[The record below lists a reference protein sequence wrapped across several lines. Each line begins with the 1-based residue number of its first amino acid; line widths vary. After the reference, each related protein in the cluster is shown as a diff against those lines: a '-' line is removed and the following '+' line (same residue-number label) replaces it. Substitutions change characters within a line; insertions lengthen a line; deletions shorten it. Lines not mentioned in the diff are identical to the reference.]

1 MFNILAIMK
10 IRIFLPIGALV
21 LSAGLYSCQ
30 NNTPAAT
37 ETAAA
42 APQAL
47 QAPYTQQYYDSLGR
61 VMDAYHQLSAA
72 LVKSDTSAASSAAI
86 LLKQHVDSLP
96 VQLLQMDSARLAGIA
111 GITGSISAELAG
123 LLGEKDIE
131 GKRGEYQMV
140 SDMLYDLIK
149 ATGYKGHTVYRQ
161 YCPMAFDDKGAYWL
175 SETRNIVNPYFGDKM
190 LECGSTN
197 DSLIYK

>member
-1 MFNILAIMK
+1 MK
-10 IRIFLPIGALV
+10 IKIFLPIGALV
-21 LSAGLYSCQ
+21 LATGLFSCQ
-30 NNTPAAT
+30 NNTTPAT
-37 ETAAA
+37 DGAAA
-42 APQAL
+42 APEAL
-47 QAPYTQQYYDSLGR
+47 QAPYTQQYYDSLGQ
-61 VMDAYHQLSAA
+61 VMAAYHGLSAA
-72 LVKSDTSAASSAAI
+72 LVKSDTTAATSAAI

-96 VQLLQMDSARLAGIA
+96 VQLLQMDSARLAAIT
-111 GITGSISAELAG
+111 GITGSISAELNG
-123 LLGEKDIE
+123 LVGEQALE
-131 GKRGEYQMV
+131 GKREEYQMV

-161 YCPMAFDDKGAYWL
+161 FCPMAFDDKGAYWL